1 MAESNGN
8 SVTVPPSVPIIGG
21 TKITGA
27 TAILAIMVA
36 GGMYWIYDQNKIRN
50 QQFERI
56 ERKLDEQDRV
66 RGEQFVRLECKLD
79 VGAFV
84 YTYPKGQIDWSAL
97 PVDLHSCLPNFKPK

>member
-1 MAESNGN
+1 
-8 SVTVPPSVPIIGG
+8 
-21 TKITGA
+21 
-27 TAILAIMVA
+27 MVA

-84 YTYPKGQIDWSAL
+84 QTYPKGQIDWSAL
-97 PVDLHSCLPNFKPK
+97 PVGLHSCLPNFKPK